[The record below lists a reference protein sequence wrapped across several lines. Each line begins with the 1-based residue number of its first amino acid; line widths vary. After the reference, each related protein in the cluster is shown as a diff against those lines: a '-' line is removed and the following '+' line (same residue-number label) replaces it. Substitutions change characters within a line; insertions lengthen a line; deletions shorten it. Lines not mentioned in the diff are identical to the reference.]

1 MTTPQ
6 KPTLK
11 TNKQPATIVSFDWL
25 VRLPEKP
32 QPKPKV
38 TSHAQR

>member
-1 MTTPQ
+1 MNTPQ

-11 TNKQPATIVSFDWL
+11 TTKQPATIVSFDWL

-32 QPKPKV
+32 QPKSKGN
-38 TSHAQR
+38 TNAQR